1 MLIVGSAIVV
11 AALLYIARGAL
22 FPFIVAGVLGYALA
36 PLVKRLEHLMPWNE
50 RWPNFSRVVSVLFIY
65 LLVIGVVVGALA
77 FIVPPAFGEARDF
90 VDEVPELYKQ
100 ARTTIESWNKE
111 YTDRVPEE
119 LRSEIELQVG
129 NIGSVLISVAGTVLA
144 RTVSG
149 VSNTLTLVISLAIVP
164 LFLFYVLKDHE
175 VALSAFYSVF
185 PERAR
190 RHVRNVLRIA
200 DRTLGAYIRGQLI
213 LAVAVGLL
221 VFAGL
226 TLLGIRF
233 TVLLALVA
241 GVTELIPVI
250 GPILGA
256 VPAVLVTLATSPGDL
271 IWVLLLYLVVQQ
283 VENILLVPRVQGE
296 AVNIHPAFIL
306 VILVVGSETAGLWGM
321 VVAVPLAGVAKD
333 VFRYLYNEWSEPVLA
348 EKAEEAAIETNGI
361 ESDSECLESDGP
373 TVDPD

>member
-1 MLIVGSAIVV
+1 
-11 AALLYIARGAL
+11 
-22 FPFIVAGVLGYALA
+22 
-36 PLVKRLEHLMPWNE
+36 
-50 RWPNFSRVVSVLFIY
+50 
-65 LLVIGVVVGALA
+65 
-77 FIVPPAFGEARDF
+77 
-90 VDEVPELYKQ
+90 VPELYKQ

-283 VENILLVPRVQGE
+283 VENILLVPRV
-296 AVNIHPAFIL
+296 
-306 VILVVGSETAGLWGM
+306 
-321 VVAVPLAGVAKD
+321 
-333 VFRYLYNEWSEPVLA
+333 
-348 EKAEEAAIETNGI
+348 
-361 ESDSECLESDGP
+361 
-373 TVDPD
+373 